1 MENASKALL
10 IAGGVLIAILIVSV
24 LVVTLN
30 IVNSNQRTREKALAT
45 EQLAEFN
52 QKYEAYN
59 KKALRGTDI
68 ITLMKMAIENNNSAS
83 SDNPYYINVIIDL
96 GNKKIQDTST
106 RTVVLDKDKKVI
118 SDKTKRDP
126 NSLEGTSKIILGTWI
141 DNVHYKTNGKVEK
154 FFTTTDFT
162 DSMEEQPE
170 SNGNTTITYKYSS
183 FTTFKNDIFQ
193 CTNVEYNNQGRI
205 KELEFKLRS

>member
-68 ITLMKMAIENNNSAS
+68 ITLMKMAIENNNKMEVA
-83 SDNPYYINVIIDL
+83 DVGEQYFINIRLELKNTYTWTRINKTTGEETPAEIDGGKPISGTISL
-96 GNKKIQDTST
+96 GEWKK
-106 RTVVLDKDKKVI
+106 K
-118 SDKTKRDP
+118 
-126 NSLEGTSKIILGTWI
+126 
-141 DNVHYKTNGKVEK
+141 
-154 FFTTTDFT
+154 
-162 DSMEEQPE
+162 
-170 SNGNTTITYKYSS
+170 
-183 FTTFKNDIFQ
+183 
-193 CTNVEYNNQGRI
+193 
-205 KELEFKLRS
+205 

>member
-30 IVNSNQRTREKALAT
+30 IVNSNQKTREKALAT

-68 ITLMKMAIENNNSAS
+68 ITLMKMAIENNNKMEVA
-83 SDNPYYINVIIDL
+83 DVGEQYFINIRLELKNTYTWTKTRINKATGEETPEEIDGRKSISGTISL
-96 GNKKIQDTST
+96 GEWKN
-106 RTVVLDKDKKVI
+106 
-118 SDKTKRDP
+118 
-126 NSLEGTSKIILGTWI
+126 NSLSMHEYVGNLFGESIVTKKENPTETIYTYSPLANLKKAVFKCTEIKYN
-141 DNVHYKTNGKVEK
+141 DN
-154 FFTTTDFT
+154 
-162 DSMEEQPE
+162 
-170 SNGNTTITYKYSS
+170 
-183 FTTFKNDIFQ
+183 
-193 CTNVEYNNQGRI
+193 GRI
-205 KELEFKLRS
+205 KELVFEER

>member
-68 ITLMKMAIENNNSAS
+68 ITLKNMAKSEENAVNLIVTDIDGPTN
-83 SDNPYYINVIIDL
+83 INVDL
-96 GNKKIQDTST
+96 NTNKTA
-106 RTVVLDKDKKVI
+106 
-118 SDKTKRDP
+118 
-126 NSLEGTSKIILGTWI
+126 
-141 DNVHYKTNGKVEK
+141 
-154 FFTTTDFT
+154 
-162 DSMEEQPE
+162 
-170 SNGNTTITYKYSS
+170 
-183 FTTFKNDIFQ
+183 IFA
-193 CTNVEYNNQGRI
+193 CTNVEYNNGRI
-205 KELEFKLRS
+205 TALSFQKIKD

>member
-30 IVNSNQRTREKALAT
+30 IVNSNQKTREKALAT

-68 ITLMKMAIENNNSAS
+68 ITLMKMAIENNNKMEVA
-83 SDNPYYINVIIDL
+83 DVGEQYFINIRLELKNTYTWTKTRINKATGEETPEGIDGRKSISGTISL
-96 GNKKIQDTST
+96 GEWKKN
-106 RTVVLDKDKKVI
+106 
-118 SDKTKRDP
+118 
-126 NSLEGTSKIILGTWI
+126 NSLSMDKYVGNLFGESIVIKEENQTETIYTYSPLANLKKAVFKCKEIKYN
-141 DNVHYKTNGKVEK
+141 DN
-154 FFTTTDFT
+154 
-162 DSMEEQPE
+162 
-170 SNGNTTITYKYSS
+170 
-183 FTTFKNDIFQ
+183 
-193 CTNVEYNNQGRI
+193 GRI
-205 KELEFKLRS
+205 KELVFEER

>member
-30 IVNSNQRTREKALAT
+30 IVNSNQKTREKTLAT

-68 ITLMKMAIENNNSAS
+68 ITLMKMAIENNNKMEVA
-83 SDNPYYINVIIDL
+83 DVGEQYFINIKLNLKNTYTGTKTTINKATGEKDTIDIGENSISGIISL
-96 GNKKIQDTST
+96 GDWKSNDSLPMNGYVEELFGESIVT
-106 RTVVLDKDKKVI
+106 
-118 SDKTKRDP
+118 KT
-126 NSLEGTSKIILGTWI
+126 EGTT
-141 DNVHYKTNGKVEK
+141 E
-154 FFTTTDFT
+154 
-162 DSMEEQPE
+162 
-170 SNGNTTITYKYSS
+170 TIYKYSPLANLKKAV
-183 FTTFKNDIFQ
+183 FKCTEIKYND
-193 CTNVEYNNQGRI
+193 NGRI
-205 KELEFKLRS
+205 KELVFEER

>member
-68 ITLMKMAIENNNSAS
+68 ITLKNMAKSE
-83 SDNPYYINVIIDL
+83 
-96 GNKKIQDTST
+96 GNAV
-106 RTVVLDKDKKVI
+106 TVKV
-118 SDKTKRDP
+118 
-126 NSLEGTSKIILGTWI
+126 
-141 DNVHYKTNGKVEK
+141 TNGTEEIDVSIEK
-154 FFTTTDFT
+154 NKTA
-162 DSMEEQPE
+162 
-170 SNGNTTITYKYSS
+170 
-183 FTTFKNDIFQ
+183 IFA
-193 CTNVEYNNQGRI
+193 CTNVEYSNGRI
-205 KELEFKLRS
+205 TALSFQKIKD